1 MEQHSPNSR
10 KALSATARALLTLA
24 TAALLSAAWFAPAAC
39 ASGEKLYG
47 VHWWDYNNNGTQVG
61 AGPTGGWS
69 TETVLTHSD
78 PWWQA
83 WFFQHLYQTVATQH
97 NASIITRVDYNW
109 GQTVPAPAN
118 PDRANWPG
126 NVLGIA
132 NTLGAWSHT
141 WVIGN
146 EPNLIGEGNGWIDN
160 RITPAGYAAVYHDV
174 RAAIKAARPQD
185 EVLIAGPSP
194 GHLIEGVRWMAGNDW
209 LAQTLAGVK
218 AIPGAG
224 VDGVALHAYG
234 NPFATADV
242 AVQEFHNDYASQLS
256 VIDAQGFQ
264 DVAVYL
270 TEWNRATSAA
280 GNLAANEQVTADFI
294 RGAMADVNA
303 WNQTPG
309 KHNIVA
315 MTWFVQNGDAGSWPE
330 YSIDHWKTIGNPIGH
345 PGDLSTAL
353 LQGGNYPA
361 GLKGTRPQTSGPFIG
376 DFNDD
381 SQVDGTDFLLWQR
394 NTGAAGGS
402 PTGDA
407 NADGN
412 VDGADLAIWRDH
424 YGTAAG
430 NLATVPEPQTAA
442 LACGALLALFA
453 TGRIS
458 RQQRRGAQGIRVRQ
472 S

>member
-1 MEQHSPNSR
+1 M
-10 KALSATARALLTLA
+10 ARALVMFAL
-24 TAALLSAAWFAPAAC
+24 AALSSVAWFAPVVHAN
-39 ASGEKLYG
+39 GEKLYG

-83 WFFQHLYQTVATQH
+83 WFFENLYQSVTTQH

-109 GQTVPAPAN
+109 SQTVPSPTN

-146 EPNLIGEGNGWIDN
+146 EPNIVGGGNGWIDN

-209 LAQTLAGVK
+209 LAETLVAIK
-218 AIPGAG
+218 TIPGSG
-224 VDGVALHAYG
+224 IDGVALHAYG
-234 NPFATADV
+234 NPIATAV
-242 AVQEFHNDYASQLS
+242 GAVQEFHNDYVSQLN
-256 VIDAQGFQ
+256 VIDAQGFK

-270 TEWNRATSAA
+270 TEWNRATSAV
-280 GNLAANEQVTADFI
+280 GDLAANEQVTADFI
-294 RGAMADVNA
+294 RGAMADVNT

-309 KHNIVA
+309 NHNIVA

-330 YSIDHWKTIGNPIGH
+330 YSIDYWKTIGNPVGH
-345 PGDLSTAL
+345 SGDLWTAL
-353 LQGGNYPA
+353 LEGNNYPA
-361 GLKGTRPQTSGPFIG
+361 GLRGTRPLPTGPFIG

-381 SQVDGTDFLLWQR
+381 THVDGTDFLLWQR
-394 NTGAAGGS
+394 NSGSTGGTL
-402 PTGDA
+402 TGDA
-407 NADGN
+407 NDDGK
-412 VDGADLAIWRDH
+412 VDGADLAIWRGH
-424 YGTAAG
+424 FGTVAD
-430 NLATVPEPQTAA
+430 NSATVPEPPAAA
-442 LACGALLALFA
+442 LATVGVLALFA
-453 TGRIS
+453 MGRRS
-458 RQQRRGAQGIRVRQ
+458 YRRPR
-472 S
+472 